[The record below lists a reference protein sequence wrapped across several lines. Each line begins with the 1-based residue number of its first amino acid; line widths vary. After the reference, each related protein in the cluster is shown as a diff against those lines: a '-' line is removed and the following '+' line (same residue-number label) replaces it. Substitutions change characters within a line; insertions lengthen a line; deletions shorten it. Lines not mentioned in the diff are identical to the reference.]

1 MITMGCARLRGVP
14 LFTWQEE
21 GSGQQGTKTLGRAD
35 TRLRSTA
42 RNVLLISLALGAF
55 VVLIVPLYSAFVADP
70 RVLTDEQYLLPACGW
85 PLPSPVIP
93 EPLCPYLF
101 AGESPLT
108 ALYALIVVPLLLLG
122 GGPRTLLAVAV
133 LSLALALVQ
142 IFGAFFTTFP
152 SAFDPGFYPSPF
164 QREAGCGLVLCGL
177 DHTLFHLIQMLLLL
191 AMALFAY
198 RAHRTTAA
206 RRSRL

>member
-1 MITMGCARLRGVP
+1 MQIRSSAR
-14 LFTWQEE
+14 
-21 GSGQQGTKTLGRAD
+21 K
-35 TRLRSTA
+35 
-42 RNVLLISLALGAF
+42 VLWISLALGAF

-70 RVLTDEQYLLPACGW
+70 RVLDDEQYVLPACGW
-85 PLPSPVIP
+85 PLSSPLLP
-93 EPLCPYLF
+93 EPLCPHLF

-142 IFGAFFTTFP
+142 IFGAFIATFP
-152 SAFDPGFYPSPF
+152 SAFDPDSYPSPF

-177 DHTLFHLIQMLLLL
+177 DHTLFHFIQMLLLL

-198 RAHRTTAA
+198 RAHRTAA
-206 RRSRL
+206 IGHARL